1 MRRLA
6 LCAALAS
13 LVALTGCGGGEEDD
27 TAAPQPSA
35 SLSASASAVATA
47 SPSAAPAATPT
58 RTLFGSIG
66 TTDDPDAFVI
76 DLTDASG
83 QKVTTLPAGQYEI
96 QVKDPSKIHNFHL
109 QGKGVDES
117 TTVPEVTETSFTVTL
132 TAGTYE
138 YVCDP
143 HPSMV
148 GEITVT

>member
-13 LVALTGCGGGEEDD
+13 LVALTGCGGDEDD
-27 TAAPQPSA
+27 TAAAPQPSA
-35 SLSASASAVATA
+35 SLSASASAAATA
-47 SPSAAPAATPT
+47 SPSAAPAVTPT
-58 RTLFGSIG
+58 RTLIGSIG
-66 TTDDPDAFVI
+66 TEDDPDAFVI

-109 QGKGVDES
+109 EGNGVDES

-143 HPSMV
+143 HPNMV
-148 GEITVT
+148 GELTVT